1 MIYVTVFHS
10 WHLEQGVHIFTPWS
24 ALQKE
29 DTTEKS

>member
-24 ALQKE
+24 ALQIYIF
-29 DTTEKS
+29 TEKS